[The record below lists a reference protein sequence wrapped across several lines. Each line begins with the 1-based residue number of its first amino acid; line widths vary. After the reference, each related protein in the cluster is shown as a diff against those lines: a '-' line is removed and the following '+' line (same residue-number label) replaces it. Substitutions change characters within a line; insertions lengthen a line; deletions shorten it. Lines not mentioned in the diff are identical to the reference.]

1 MCDTKSSLLLCRVA
15 EPRRHLPFCRQF
27 PTGMCGAGNGG
38 VRSSRHN
45 VASPGR
51 VAQQGVSPARDSQHQ
66 RGRAPGTC
74 GTVNLGE
81 ALLNVV
87 MSNQR
92 KLLNRWGQ
100 HGTWSGPGA
109 ILSPGADD
117 APPAKRRD
125 LTHTATRTERGKP
138 VVPPGDLLRPP
149 GTAPRKGRLWGCGYR
164 RREQAKA
171 VC

>member
-1 MCDTKSSLLLCRVA
+1 MFQAAQAFAIRHGGPRGHEGPFRLCDTKSSLLLCHVA

-66 RGRAPGTC
+66 RGRALGTC
-74 GTVNLGE
+74 GTVNLRE

-87 MSNQR
+87 MSNKR
-92 KLLNRWGQ
+92 KVLARLGQ
-100 HGTWSGPGA
+100 KARGQVQG
-109 ILSPGADD
+109 LSC
-117 APPAKRRD
+117 PPAQM
-125 LTHTATRTERGKP
+125 THHR
-138 VVPPGDLLRPP
+138 
-149 GTAPRKGRLWGCGYR
+149 RKG
-164 RREQAKA
+164 AT
-171 VC
+171 